1 MMKDS
6 SVWSSSVAS
15 DTNDEMFVE
24 DATVGVTDLEDDD
37 DSDDDCSLEDSYD
50 EEVANVHE
58 FENELQK
65 KTYRKPN
72 LEVILENENSVSS
85 SIKAK

>member
-1 MMKDS
+1 
-6 SVWSSSVAS
+6 
-15 DTNDEMFVE
+15 MFV
-24 DATVGVTDLEDDD
+24 DDVTMGVTDLEDDD

-65 KTYRKPN
+65 NTLRKPN
-72 LEVILENENSVSS
+72 LEVILENENSVCS
-85 SIKAK
+85 SIKTK

>member
-1 MMKDS
+1 
-6 SVWSSSVAS
+6 
-15 DTNDEMFVE
+15 MFV
-24 DATVGVTDLEDDD
+24 DDVTMGVTDLEDDD

-65 KTYRKPN
+65 KT
-72 LEVILENENSVSS
+72 
-85 SIKAK
+85 

>member
-1 MMKDS
+1 
-6 SVWSSSVAS
+6 
-15 DTNDEMFVE
+15 MFVE